1 MGTGAGIVPPLP
13 ERVLPFFP
21 PPRLLPGAVVPAPLL
36 PFPFGLVF
44 GPVPEV
50 VVPGF
55 LRRIPD
61 GPVVPRGD
69 FLVPLLG
76 PVPVPLPVPV
86 PFELVVPGV
95 VFPPEPVPFPGLLV
109 PGPVP
114 LPVPVPEPGPRFF
127 PRPPDEPPAP
137 APVLPGPRLRFVVE
151 PPPPEEPDPP
161 PGLRFFLPPPEPLL
175 FGPLPPPEPPEPPD
189 PPDDPGPRFFLRFT
203 PPPCDVRLSGVIPE
217 LFLFGEVVRPPP
229 PEPVPGPRP
238 RPPPPP
244 PEPLGDRVVDPPRPR
259 PPEPLYGP
267 LPPRPDLP
275 GPEPPERPPSPPG
288 PRWRVLRPYSWL
300 GCTCFFEPPP
310 EEPSLAV
317 LAVFATASRCSRF
330 ARPAATAEWMPR
342 MAARDTARIAAR
354 DSDPRRG
361 AAGCAPSERKV
372 AGTIVPAVAG
382 AAAGAA
388 AGSKSAV
395 NGAPRPG
402 SARVA
407 MTPIGSVR
415 VAGANASGVAGE
427 ASAGAANGTSAGA
440 EAGGSAGGSAGA
452 V

>member
-1 MGTGAGIVPPLP
+1 MVPCAIPGVSLSFLPLRDFPPGAVGAGVGIVPPLP

-69 FLVPLLG
+69 FFVPLLG
-76 PVPVPLPVPV
+76 
-86 PFELVVPGV
+86 
-95 VFPPEPVPFPGLLV
+95 
-109 PGPVP
+109 
-114 LPVPVPEPGPRFF
+114 PVPVPEPGPRFL

-137 APVLPGPRLRFVVE
+137 DPVLPGPRLRFVVE

-161 PGLRFFLPPPEPLL
+161 PLPGPRFFLPPPPPLL
-175 FGPLPPPEPPEPPD
+175 FGPLLPPEPPELPK

-203 PPPCDVRLSGVIPE
+203 PPPCEVRLSGVTPE

-244 PEPLGDRVVDPPRPR
+244 PEPLGERVVDPPRPR

-275 GPEPPERPPSPPG
+275 GPEPPERPPRPPG

-330 ARPAATAEWMPR
+330 ARPAATAE
-342 MAARDTARIAAR
+342 
-354 DSDPRRG
+354 
-361 AAGCAPSERKV
+361 
-372 AGTIVPAVAG
+372 
-382 AAAGAA
+382 
-388 AGSKSAV
+388 
-395 NGAPRPG
+395 
-402 SARVA
+402 
-407 MTPIGSVR
+407 
-415 VAGANASGVAGE
+415 
-427 ASAGAANGTSAGA
+427 
-440 EAGGSAGGSAGA
+440 
-452 V
+452 